1 MLHCSPLLHVPQRL
15 FQFHGD
21 VACKGTPGHAEPLG
35 INRSRKIHAFG
46 GAVSFEIGNDKRF
59 KVRGRRLADTNG
71 CDFRELHDAIVPTP
85 IDDAFAAWPHRSHR
99 QNAGV
104 RVSAKADYAL
114 RAVIELAATAGG
126 PVKGER
132 IAQAQE
138 IPLKFLENILGDL
151 RHAGIVRSQ
160 RGVEGGYWLARPAE
174 EITVAEVIRAVEGP
188 IANVRGIGPEQVEYA
203 GSAERLREVWIAVRA
218 NLRAVL
224 EHVTIAD
231 VARGELPALVKELA
245 ANPDAWQPH

>member
-1 MLHCSPLLHVPQRL
+1 M
-15 FQFHGD
+15 
-21 VACKGTPGHAEPLG
+21 
-35 INRSRKIHAFG
+35 
-46 GAVSFEIGNDKRF
+46 
-59 KVRGRRLADTNG
+59 
-71 CDFRELHDAIVPTP
+71 
-85 IDDAFAAWPHRSHR
+85 
-99 QNAGV
+99 

-114 RAVIELAATAGG
+114 RATIELAAAGDG

-160 RGVEGGYWLARPAE
+160 RGAEGGYWLARPADE
-174 EITVAEVIRAVEGP
+174 VTVAEVVRAVEGP
-188 IANVRGIGPEQVEYA
+188 IANVRGLGPESVEYA

-224 EHVTIAD
+224 EHVTLAD
-231 VARGELPALVKELA
+231 VAQGELPAEIGALA
-245 ANPDAWQPH
+245 ADPDAWQPH